1 MTRERYGIRRF
12 ALLNTAGY
20 SLGLFPLETPL
31 SVYGAN
37 NLGKSASINALQF
50 PILARM
56 SDMSF
61 GKYSLEQSR
70 RFYFASDTSYIL
82 VELAL
87 AHGPHVIGV
96 AGRGPGGGFGHQFF
110 AYRGKLDLDHYQRGG
125 SCLRQREL
133 FANLERQGIKAHEV
147 KPEELRRLLM
157 GGHTAI
163 PLDLTLIPLRSTSE
177 QSLKT
182 FRALFINLL
191 HMREITA
198 AKLKQLFLDAFEHSL
213 RSGSV
218 DYIAATE
225 EAFRDVRR
233 MEQDYQALVAAGPLI
248 EALASGVAQRDLLRG
263 KLHRLSPLLDAL
275 LGAWQDYA
283 GARREELVIQAEH
296 YRREQDGLQ
305 QEQRSSTSELMRL
318 EREISETQRWLGEL
332 AVLKNRFALVDDVQ
346 VLEQQLLAAKDV
358 HDELAGALAQSRQF
372 SSGDLDERVRDLEQ
386 RLKSVKQQLDHA
398 DNNSYSRL
406 REAFSQQDVDR
417 LMRLFNGQLFSLPL
431 VDKSGEKGIQ
441 AEGDNWVGAVE
452 AVLSRF
458 KGDRFEVPGLSVD
471 LSGIE
476 PPEPQALADRTALLD
491 QKDRLDRE
499 LKQLKAQQ
507 AVTADRAASK
517 TQAEAFYRQ
526 VLDAQKALEDF
537 RRCQTLAA
545 QEAARLEQLAE
556 AEAAQDELKRAS
568 DAFTER
574 VQQISAKLQLVGRQ
588 LADLEAKERTLEDA
602 LRRRQLLPASLPFGT
617 PCMDPMDDSLD
628 NLLPLL
634 NDYQDTWQAL
644 QRMDGQIEA
653 LYAQVRLKGVAKF
666 DNEDDPERRAQLLVN
681 AYAHRQDEALTLAK
695 ARRAAVTDIARTLR
709 NIRNDYDS
717 LEHQL
722 AMFNREINKRQVS
735 NLQSFRIALSPNRE
749 ALKHIDQIIHSA
761 GQYEQ
766 GETLSVFDFGQSDDR
781 DARNEQA
788 KEYLARL
795 VAANN
800 NQLGLRDLFEL
811 AFELTKV
818 GGQPVIHTDI
828 DGAASNGTTMT
839 IKALTNM
846 YLLLHLMDR
855 EQAGRIRLPY
865 YLDEAAD
872 IDERN
877 QQALIETS
885 LQLGFVPI
893 LASVKP
899 QVSAEVA
906 IDLEGGSGP
915 DGIYIDEADWKFI
928 RRRQAPAEPGS
939 GEQHSEPAV
948 TPVMS

>member
-1 MTRERYGIRRF
+1 MSQERYGIRRF

-20 SLGLFPLETPL
+20 SLGLFPLEHPL

-70 RFYFASDTSYIL
+70 KFYFASDTSYIL
-82 VELAL
+82 VEVAL
-87 AHGPHVIGV
+87 PHGPHVIGV

-110 AYRGKLDLDHYQRGG
+110 AYAGELDLAHYQKNDT
-125 SCLRQREL
+125 CLRQREL
-133 FANLERQGIKAHEV
+133 FSNLEREGIKAYEL
-147 KPEELRRLLM
+147 KPEELRRLLV
-157 GGHTAI
+157 GGHTSV

-233 MEQDYQALVAAGPLI
+233 MEQDYQALVGAGPLI
-248 EALASGVAQRDLLRG
+248 EALSAGVAQREHLRG
-263 KLHRLSPLLDAL
+263 KLHRLSPLLDSL
-275 LGAWQDYA
+275 LGTWQDYA
-283 GARREELVIQAEH
+283 SARREELVIQAEH
-296 YRREQDGLQ
+296 YRGEQDGLQ
-305 QEQRSSTSELMRL
+305 QEQRGGTQELMRL
-318 EREISETQRWLGEL
+318 EREISEVQRWLGEL
-332 AVLKNRFALVDDVQ
+332 AVLKNRFALVENAQ
-346 VLEQQLLAAKDV
+346 VLEAQLLAAKDA

-372 SSGDLDERVRDLEQ
+372 SSEDLDERLRDLEK
-386 RLKSVKQQLDHA
+386 RLKSIKQQLEHA
-398 DNNSYSRL
+398 DNNSYARL
-406 REAFSQQDVDR
+406 REEFSQQDVDR

-431 VDKSGEKGIQ
+431 GDKGIQ
-441 AEGDNWVGAVE
+441 LDDGNAWVRSLE
-452 AVLSRF
+452 AVLDSF
-458 KGDRFEVPGLSVD
+458 KGERFEAPGLSID
-471 LSGIE
+471 LAHIE
-476 PPEPQALADRTALLD
+476 PPALQALADRAALRD
-491 QKDRLDRE
+491 QKDRLERE
-499 LKQLKAQQ
+499 YKQLKTQQ
-507 AVTADRAASK
+507 TVAADRAASK
-517 TQAEAFYRQ
+517 AQTEQLYQA

-537 RRCQTLAA
+537 RRSQTLSVEEADKLERLA
-545 QEAARLEQLAE
+545 QL
-556 AEAAQDELKRAS
+556 EAAQDELTRAS

-574 VQQISAKLQLVGRQ
+574 VQQLSAKLQLIGRQ
-588 LADLEAKERTLEDA
+588 LADLEAKQRTLEDA
-602 LRRRQLLPASLPFGT
+602 LRRRQLLPANLPFGT
-617 PCMDPMDDSLD
+617 PFTDPVDDSLD

-634 NDYQDTWQAL
+634 NDYQDAWQGL
-644 QRMDGQIEA
+644 QRIDGQIEA

-666 DNEDDPERRAQLLVN
+666 DSEDDVERRLHLLVN
-681 AYAHRQDEALTLAK
+681 AYAHRQDEAITLAK

-709 NIRNDYDS
+709 NIRSDYDN

-722 AMFNREINKRQVS
+722 ALFNREINKRQVS
-735 NLQSFRIALSPNRE
+735 NLESFRIVLAPNKE

-761 GQYEQ
+761 GQYEE
-766 GETLSVFDFGQSDDR
+766 GETFSVFDLQQSGDQDVK
-781 DARNEQA
+781 NEEA

-795 VAANN
+795 VAANH
-800 NQLGLRDLFEL
+800 NQLGLKDLFEL
-811 AFELTKV
+811 AFEITKV
-818 GGQPVIHTDI
+818 GGTPVIHTDI

-855 EQAGRIRLPY
+855 EQAGRVRLPY

-899 QVSAEVA
+899 QVSAHVA

-928 RRRQAPAEPGS
+928 KPR
-939 GEQHSEPAV
+939 EPAKAKPMAATLETSELV
-948 TPVMS
+948 

>member
-1 MTRERYGIRRF
+1 MTQERYGIRRF

-20 SLGLFPLETPL
+20 SLGVFPLETPL

-70 RFYFASDTSYIL
+70 KFYFASDTSYIL
-82 VELAL
+82 IEIELP
-87 AHGPHVIGV
+87 HGSHVIGV

-110 AYRGKLDLDHYQRGG
+110 VYAGSLELEHYQKDGI
-125 SCLRQREL
+125 CLRQREL
-133 FANLERQGIKAHEV
+133 FANLERAGLKAYEV
-147 KPEELRRLLM
+147 KPDELRRLLV
-157 GGHTAI
+157 GGHTSI
-163 PLDLTLIPLRSTSE
+163 PLDLTMIPLRSTSE

-233 MEQDYQALVAAGPLI
+233 MEQDYQALVTAGPLV

-263 KLHRLSPLLDAL
+263 KLHRLSPLLDSL
-275 LGAWQDYA
+275 LGTWQDYA
-283 GARREELVIQAEH
+283 EARREELLIQIEH
-296 YRREQDGLQ
+296 YQREQDGLQ
-305 QEQRSSTSELMRL
+305 HEQRDGTSELMRL

-332 AVLKNRFALVDDVQ
+332 SVLKNRFALVEDAK
-346 VLEQQLLAAKDV
+346 VLEEQLLAAKDA

-372 SSGDLDERVRDLEQ
+372 SSEDLDERLRELEK
-386 RLKSVKQQLDHA
+386 RLKSVKQQLEHA

-406 REAFSQQDVDR
+406 REEFSQADVDR

-431 VDKSGEKGIQ
+431 GEKGIQ
-441 AEGDNWVGAVE
+441 LDDGEQWVKAVE
-452 AVLSRF
+452 SVLERF
-458 KGDRFEVPGLSVD
+458 KGERFELPGLSID
-471 LSGIE
+471 LSHIE
-476 PPEPQALADRTALLD
+476 PPALQALADRAALRD
-491 QKDRLDRE
+491 QKDRLERE
-499 LKQLKAQQ
+499 LKQLKTQH
-507 AVTADRAASK
+507 AVAVDRAASK
-517 TQAEAFYRQ
+517 ARADAYYQQ

-537 RRCQTLAA
+537 RRSQTLAVEEGDKLERLA
-545 QEAARLEQLAE
+545 Q

-574 VQQISAKLQLVGRQ
+574 VQQLNAKQQLISRQ
-588 LADLEAKERTLEDA
+588 LADLEAKQRTLEDA
-602 LRRRQLLPASLPFGT
+602 LRRRQLLPADLPFGT
-617 PCMDPMDDSLD
+617 PFMEPVDDSLD

-634 NDYQDTWQAL
+634 NDYQDSWQAL
-644 QRMDGQIEA
+644 QRIDGQIEA

-666 DNEDDPERRAQLLVN
+666 DSEEDPERRLQLLVN
-681 AYAHRQDEALTLAK
+681 AYAHRQDEAMTLAK

-722 AMFNREINKRQVS
+722 ALFNREINKRQVS
-735 NLQSFRIALSPNRE
+735 NLASFRITLAPHKE
-749 ALKHIDQIIHSA
+749 ALRHIDQIIHSA
-761 GQYEQ
+761 GQYEE
-766 GETLSVFDFGQSDDR
+766 GETLSVFDLSQSAEQ
-781 DARNEQA
+781 DAKNEEA
-788 KEYLARL
+788 KDYLSRL
-795 VAANN
+795 VAANG
-800 NQLGLRDLFEL
+800 NQLGLKDLFEL
-811 AFELTKV
+811 AFEITKV

-855 EQAGRIRLPY
+855 EQAGKVRLPY

-899 QVSAEVA
+899 QVSAHVA
-906 IDLEGGSGP
+906 IDLEGGSSP
-915 DGIYIDEADWKFI
+915 SGIYIDEADWKFI
-928 RRRQAPAEPGS
+928 KPRTAQE
-939 GEQHSEPAV
+939 HSEAD
-948 TPVMS
+948 

>member
-1 MTRERYGIRRF
+1 MSLTRYGIRRF

-20 SLGLFPLETPL
+20 SLGLFPLEHPL

-61 GKYSLEQSR
+61 GKYNLEQSR
-70 RFYFASDTSYIL
+70 KFYFATDTSYIL
-82 VELAL
+82 VELSL
-87 AHGPHVIGV
+87 PHGPHVIGV
-96 AGRGPGGGFGHQFF
+96 VGRGPGGGFGHQFF
-110 AYRGKLDLDHYQRGG
+110 AYAGELDLAHYQKNGT
-125 SCLRQREL
+125 CLRQREL
-133 FANLERQGIKAHEV
+133 FKNLEREGIKAYEV
-147 KPEELRRLLM
+147 KPEELRRLLV
-157 GGHTAI
+157 GGHTSI

-218 DYIAATE
+218 DYIAAAE

-248 EALASGVAQRDLLRG
+248 EALANGVQQRERLRG

-275 LGAWQDYA
+275 LGAWQTYSED
-283 GARREELVIQAEH
+283 RRDELVSQAEH
-296 YRREQDGLQ
+296 LRSEQDRLQ
-305 QEQRSSTSELMRL
+305 NTQRNSTQEMMRL
-318 EREISETQRWLGEL
+318 ERQLSEIQRWLGEM
-332 AVLKNRFALVDDVQ
+332 AALKNRFTLVESAAQ
-346 VLEQQLLAAKDV
+346 LEQNLMTAKDA
-358 HDELAGALAQSRQF
+358 HDELAGALSQSRQF
-372 SSGDLDERVRDLEQ
+372 SSGDLDERVRDLER
-386 RLKSVKQQLDHA
+386 RLKSIAQQLDHA
-398 DNNSYSRL
+398 DNNSYARL
-406 REAFSQQDVDR
+406 REEFSQQDVDR
-417 LMRLFNGQLFSLPL
+417 LMRLFNGALFSLPL
-431 VDKSGEKGIQ
+431 GEQGIRLDDTQ
-441 AEGDNWVGAVE
+441 WIKTLST
-452 AVLSRF
+452 VLDGF
-458 KGDRFEVPGLSVD
+458 NGDRFEAPGLSID
-471 LSGIE
+471 LSSID
-476 PPEPQALADRTALLD
+476 PPTLQALADRAALRD
-491 QKDRLDRE
+491 QRDRLERE
-499 LKQLKAQQ
+499 LKQLKTQQ
-507 AVTADRAASK
+507 AVAADRVLSK
-517 TQAEAFYRQ
+517 AQSDKLYQE

-537 RRCQTLAA
+537 RRYQTLAA
-545 QEAARLEQLAE
+545 QEDEKLEQLAQLE
-556 AEAAQDELKRAS
+556 ASQDELKRSS

-574 VQQISAKLQLVGRQ
+574 VQQVSVKLQLIARQ
-588 LADLEAKERTLEDA
+588 LADLEAKQRTLDDS
-602 LRRRQLLPASLPFGT
+602 LRRRQLLPSDLPQGIPF
-617 PCMDPMDDSLD
+617 MESVDDSLD

-644 QRMDGQIEA
+644 QRIDTQIDA

-666 DNEDDPERRAQLLVN
+666 DNEDDPERRLTLLVN

-709 NIRNDYDS
+709 NIRNDYDN

-722 AMFNREINKRQVS
+722 GLFNREINRRQVS
-735 NLQSFRIALSPNRE
+735 NLESFRIALAPNKD

-761 GQYEQ
+761 SQYEE
-766 GETLSVFDFGQSDDR
+766 GETLSVFDLTQSAEQ
-781 DARNEQA
+781 DAKNEEA

-795 VAANN
+795 VAANH
-800 NQLGLRDLFEL
+800 NQLGLKDLFEL
-811 AFELTKV
+811 AFEITKV
-818 GGQPVIHTDI
+818 GGQPIIHTDI

-855 EQAGRIRLPY
+855 EQASRIRLPY

-877 QQALIETS
+877 QMALIETS
-885 LQLGFVPI
+885 RQLGFVPI

-899 QVSAEVA
+899 QVAAHVA
-906 IDLEGGSGP
+906 IDLEGGSSP
-915 DGIYIDEADWKFI
+915 NGIYIDEDDWKYI
-928 RRRQAPAEPGS
+928 HRKEESAAPAITETLEE
-939 GEQHSEPAV
+939 EQA
-948 TPVMS
+948 

>member
-1 MTRERYGIRRF
+1 MSQERYGIRRF

-20 SLGLFPLETPL
+20 SLGLFPLEHPL

-82 VELAL
+82 CELNL
-87 AHGPHVIGV
+87 PHGPHVVGV
-96 AGRGPGGGFGHQFF
+96 VGRGPGGGFGHQFF
-110 AYRGKLDLDHYQRGG
+110 AYKGELDLDHYQKNDT
-125 SCLRQREL
+125 CLRQKEL
-133 FANLERQGIKAHEV
+133 FTNLERLGLKAYEL
-147 KPEELRRLLM
+147 KPDELRRLLV
-157 GGHTAI
+157 GGHTSV
-163 PLDLTLIPLRSTSE
+163 PLDLTMIPLRSTSE

-218 DYIAATE
+218 DYIAACE

-233 MEQDYQALVAAGPLI
+233 MEQDYNALVAAGPLV
-248 EALASGVAQRDLLRG
+248 EALAGGVAQRDILRG
-263 KLHRLSPLLDAL
+263 KLHRLSPLLDNL
-275 LGAWQDYA
+275 LGTWQEYA
-283 GARREELVIQAEH
+283 MARKEELVIQAEH
-296 YRREQDGLQ
+296 YRGEQDRLQ
-305 QEQRSSTSELMRL
+305 NDQRGGTQELMRL
-318 EREISETQRWLGEL
+318 EREITGIQRWLGEL
-332 AVLKNRFALVDDVQ
+332 SVLKHRFALVDDVK
-346 VLEQQLLAAKDV
+346 VLEQQLLAAKDA

-372 SSGDLDERVRDLEQ
+372 SAEDLDERVRDLEK
-386 RLKSVKQQLDHA
+386 RLKQVRQQLDHA
-398 DNNSYSRL
+398 DNNSYARL
-406 REAFSQQDVDR
+406 REEFSQADVDR
-417 LMRLFNGQLFSLPL
+417 LMRLFNGALFSLPL
-431 VDKSGEKGIQ
+431 GERGIELDDSDLWVKSL
-441 AEGDNWVGAVE
+441 E
-452 AVLSRF
+452 AVLDGF
-458 KGDRFEVPGLSVD
+458 KGERFEAPGISID
-471 LSGIE
+471 LSHID
-476 PPEPQALADRTALLD
+476 PPALQALADRAALRD
-491 QKDRLDRE
+491 QKDRLERE
-499 LKQLKAQQ
+499 LKQLKTQQ
-507 AVTADRAASK
+507 SVAADRSASK
-517 TQAEAFYRQ
+517 AQTEALYQ
-526 VLDAQKALEDF
+526 EVLDAQKALEDY
-537 RRCQTLAA
+537 RRSETLAA
-545 QEAARLEQLAE
+545 EEPEKLEQLAQL
-556 AEAAQDELKRAS
+556 EAAQDELKRSS

-574 VQQISAKLQLVGRQ
+574 VQQLSAKLQLVGRQ
-588 LADLEAKERTLEDA
+588 IADLEAKQRTLEDA
-602 LRRRQLLPASLPFGT
+602 LRRRQLLPADLPFGT
-617 PCMDPMDDSLD
+617 PFMEAVDDSMD

-634 NDYQDTWQAL
+634 NDYQDSWQAL
-644 QRMDGQIEA
+644 QRVDNQIEA

-666 DNEDDPERRAQLLVN
+666 DSEDDMERRLQLLVN
-681 AYAHRQDEALTLAK
+681 AYAHRTDEALTLAK

-709 NIRNDYDS
+709 NIRSDYDS

-722 AMFNREINKRQVS
+722 ALFNREINKRQVS
-735 NLQSFRIALSPNRE
+735 NLQSFRVVLAPNKE

-761 GQYEQ
+761 GQYEE
-766 GETLSVFDFGQSDDR
+766 GETLSVFDLTQNSEQDHK
-781 DARNEQA
+781 NEEA

-795 VAANN
+795 VAANH
-800 NQLGLRDLFEL
+800 NQLGLKDLFEL
-811 AFELTKV
+811 AFEITKINS
-818 GGQPVIHTDI
+818 QPVIHADI

-855 EQAGRIRLPY
+855 DLAGRIRLPY

-877 QQALIETS
+877 QAALLETS

-899 QVSAEVA
+899 QVSAHVA

-915 DGIYIDEADWKFI
+915 NGIYIDEADWKYI
-928 RRRQAPAEPGS
+928 SRRDVEKAIVREDQAEELA
-939 GEQHSEPAV
+939 
-948 TPVMS
+948 

>member
-1 MTRERYGIRRF
+1 MSQERYGIRRF

-20 SLGLFPLETPL
+20 SLGLFPLEQPL

-61 GKYSLEQSR
+61 GKYSLEASR
-70 RFYFASDTSYIL
+70 KFYFASDTSYIL
-82 VELAL
+82 VEVAL
-87 AHGPHVIGV
+87 PHGPHVIGV

-110 AYRGKLDLDHYQRGG
+110 AYAGELHLEHYQKNGT
-125 SCLRQREL
+125 CLRQREL
-133 FANLERQGIKAHEV
+133 FANLERENIKAYEL
-147 KPEELRRLLM
+147 KPEELRRLLV
-157 GGHTAI
+157 GGHTSI

-218 DYIAATE
+218 DYIAACE

-233 MEQDYQALVAAGPLI
+233 MEADYQSLVAAGPLV
-248 EALASGVAQRDLLRG
+248 EALSAGVAQREVLRG
-263 KLHRLSPLLDAL
+263 KLHRISPLLDSL
-275 LGAWQDYA
+275 LGTWQDYA

-296 YRREQDGLQ
+296 YRGEQDGLQ
-305 QEQRSSTSELMRL
+305 HEQRGGTQELMRL
-318 EREISETQRWLGEL
+318 EREISEIQRWLGEFG
-332 AVLKNRFALVDDVQ
+332 VLKHRFALVENAQ
-346 VLEQQLLAAKDV
+346 VLEQQLLAAKDA

-372 SSGDLDERVRDLEQ
+372 SSEDLDERLRDLEK
-386 RLKSVKQQLDHA
+386 RLKSVRQQLEHA
-398 DNNSYSRL
+398 DNNSYARL
-406 REAFSQQDVDR
+406 REEFSQQDVER
-417 LMRLFNGQLFSLPL
+417 LMRLFNGALFSLPL
-431 VDKSGEKGIQ
+431 GEQGIGLDEDGQWVKSLEVILDGFK
-441 AEGDNWVGAVE
+441 AE
-452 AVLSRF
+452 
-458 KGDRFEVPGLSVD
+458 RFEVPGLSID
-471 LSGIE
+471 LSHIE
-476 PPEPQALADRTALLD
+476 PPALQALADRAALRD
-491 QKDRLDRE
+491 QKERLEKE
-499 LKQLKAQQ
+499 LKQLKTQQ
-507 AVTADRAASK
+507 SVASDRAASK
-517 TQAEAFYRQ
+517 AQAETLYNQ

-537 RRCQTLAA
+537 RRSQTLAVEEPA
-545 QEAARLEQLAE
+545 KLEQLAQ
-556 AEAAQDELKRAS
+556 AEAAQDDLKRAS

-574 VQQISAKLQLVGRQ
+574 VQQLSAKLQLVGRQ

-602 LRRRQLLPASLPFGT
+602 LRRRQLLPANLPFGT
-617 PCMDPMDDSLD
+617 PFMEPVDDSLD

-634 NDYQDTWQAL
+634 NDYQDAWQSL
-644 QRMDGQIEA
+644 QRIDGQIDA
-653 LYAQVRLKGVAKF
+653 LYAQIRLKGVAKF
-666 DNEDDPERRAQLLVN
+666 DSEDDVERRLHLLIN

-709 NIRNDYDS
+709 NIRSDYDN

-722 AMFNREINKRQVS
+722 ALFNREINRRQVS
-735 NLQSFRIALSPNRE
+735 NLESFRIVLAPNKD

-761 GQYEQ
+761 GQYEE
-766 GETLSVFDFGQSDDR
+766 GETLSVFDLNQSADQDV
-781 DARNEQA
+781 RNEEA

-795 VAANN
+795 VAANH
-800 NQLGLRDLFEL
+800 NQLGLKDLFEL
-811 AFELTKV
+811 AFEITKV
-818 GGQPVIHTDI
+818 GGQPIVHTDI

-855 EQAGRIRLPY
+855 EQAGKVRLPY

-899 QVSAEVA
+899 QVCAHVA

-915 DGIYIDEADWKFI
+915 NGIYIDEADWKYI
-928 RRRQAPAEPGS
+928 RRHEPVVKV
-939 GEQHSEPAV
+939 EAVVEPA
-948 TPVMS
+948 

>member
-1 MTRERYGIRRF
+1 MSQERYGIRRF

-20 SLGLFPLETPL
+20 SLGLFPLEHPL

-82 VELAL
+82 CEVLL
-87 AHGPHVIGV
+87 PHGPHVIGV
-96 AGRGPGGGFGHQFF
+96 VGRGPGGGFGHQFF
-110 AYRGKLDLDHYQRGG
+110 AYAGALDLAHYQKDDT
-125 SCLRQREL
+125 CLRQKEL
-133 FANLERQGIKAHEV
+133 FVNLERHGLKAYEV
-147 KPEELRRLLM
+147 KPDELRRLLV
-157 GGHTAI
+157 GGHTSI

-218 DYIAATE
+218 DYIAACE

-233 MEQDYQALVAAGPLI
+233 MEQDYNALVAAGPLV
-248 EALASGVAQRDLLRG
+248 EALANGVRQRDQLRG
-263 KLHRLSPLLDAL
+263 KLHRLSPLLDSL
-275 LGAWQDYA
+275 LGTWQTYA
-283 GARREELVIQAEH
+283 ADRKEELLIQAEH
-296 YRREQDGLQ
+296 YRSQQDVLQ
-305 QEQRSSTSELMRL
+305 NDQRGTTQELMRL
-318 EREISETQRWLGEL
+318 EREITGIQRWLGEL
-332 AVLKNRFALVDDVQ
+332 SVLRHRFALVEDVR
-346 VLEQQLLAAKDV
+346 VLEQQLLAAKDA
-358 HDELAGALAQSRQF
+358 HDELAGALAHARQF
-372 SSGDLDERVRDLEQ
+372 SSDDLDHRVRELEG
-386 RLKSVKQQLDHA
+386 RLKSVKHQLDHA
-398 DNNSYSRL
+398 DNNSYARL
-406 REAFSQQDVDR
+406 REEFSQQDVVR
-417 LMRLFNGQLFSLPL
+417 LMRVFNGALFSLPL
-431 VDKSGEKGIQ
+431 GEGGI
-441 AEGDNWVGAVE
+441 ALEGETWVRTLE
-452 AVLSRF
+452 ALLDRF
-458 KGDRFEVPGLSVD
+458 EGERFEVPGMSID

-476 PPEPQALADRTALLD
+476 PPALQALADRAALRD
-491 QKDRLDRE
+491 QKDRLEKE
-499 LKQLKAQQ
+499 LRQLKAQQ
-507 AVTADRAASK
+507 AVAADRIASK
-517 TQAEAFYRQ
+517 AQAETLYQA
-526 VLDAQKALEDF
+526 VVDAQKALEDY
-537 RRCQTLAA
+537 RRAQTLAA
-545 QEAARLEQLAE
+545 EEPEKLEQLAQL
-556 AEAAQDELKRAS
+556 EAAQEELRRSS
-568 DAFTER
+568 DAFAER
-574 VQQISAKLQLVGRQ
+574 VQQLAAKLQLVSRQ
-588 LADLEAKERTLEDA
+588 IGDLEAQQRTLDDA
-602 LRRRQLLPASLPFGT
+602 LRRRQLLPADLPFGT
-617 PCMDPMDDSLD
+617 PFMEPVDDAMS

-634 NDYQDTWQAL
+634 NDYQDSWQAL
-644 QRMDGQIEA
+644 LRVDGQIEA

-666 DNEDDPERRAQLLVN
+666 DSEDDTERRLQLLIN
-681 AYAHRQDEALTLAK
+681 AYAHRQDEALTLGK

-709 NIRNDYDS
+709 NIRSDYDS

-722 AMFNREINKRQVS
+722 GLFNREINRRQVS
-735 NLQSFRIALSPNRE
+735 NLESFRIVLAPNKD

-761 GQYEQ
+761 GQYEE
-766 GETLSVFDFGQSDDR
+766 GETLSVFDLSQSAEQDSK
-781 DARNEQA
+781 NEEA

-795 VAANN
+795 VAANH
-800 NQLGLRDLFEL
+800 NQLGLKDLFEL
-811 AFELTKV
+811 AFEITKV
-818 GGQPVIHTDI
+818 NGQPVLHTDI

-877 QQALIETS
+877 QMALLETS
-885 LQLGFVPI
+885 QQLGFTPI

-899 QVSAEVA
+899 QVSARVA

-915 DGIYIDEADWKFI
+915 NGIYIDEADWKLI
-928 RRRQAPAEPGS
+928 RRHDDSPVAQAAS
-939 GEQHSEPAV
+939 DLADAAI
-948 TPVMS
+948 

>member
-1 MTRERYGIRRF
+1 MSQERYGIRRF

-20 SLGLFPLETPL
+20 SLGLFPLENPL

-70 RFYFASDTSYIL
+70 KFYFASDTSYIL
-82 VELAL
+82 VEVMLP
-87 AHGPHVIGV
+87 HGPHVIGV

-110 AYRGKLDLDHYQRGG
+110 AYQGTLDLEHYQKNGT
-125 SCLRQREL
+125 CLRQREL
-133 FANLERQGIKAHEV
+133 FNALEREGIKAYEL
-147 KPEELRRLLM
+147 KPEELRRLLV
-157 GGHTAI
+157 GGHTSI

-233 MEQDYQALVAAGPLI
+233 MEQDYQALVTAGPLI
-248 EALASGVAQRDLLRG
+248 EALAAGVAQRELLRG
-263 KLHRLSPLLDAL
+263 KLHRLSPLLDSL
-275 LGAWQDYA
+275 LGTWQDYA

-296 YRREQDGLQ
+296 YRGEQDGLQ
-305 QEQRSSTSELMRL
+305 HEQRGGTQELMRM
-318 EREISETQRWLGEL
+318 EREISEIQRWLGEL
-332 AVLKNRFALVDDVQ
+332 SVLKNRFALVNDAK
-346 VLEQQLLAAKDV
+346 VLEEQLLAAKDA

-372 SSGDLDERVRDLEQ
+372 SAEDLDERLRDLEK
-386 RLKSVKQQLDHA
+386 RLKSVKQQLEHA

-406 REAFSQQDVDR
+406 REEFSQQDVDR

-431 VDKSGEKGIQ
+431 GEKGIQ
-441 AEGDNWVGAVE
+441 IADGDAWVKSLE
-452 AVLSRF
+452 AILDGF
-458 KGDRFEVPGLSVD
+458 KGEHFEVPGLTID
-471 LSGIE
+471 LSHIE
-476 PPEPQALADRTALLD
+476 PPALQALADRAALRD

-499 LKQLKAQQ
+499 YKQLKTQQ
-507 AVTADRAASK
+507 AVASDRAASK
-517 TQAEAFYRQ
+517 AQAEQFYQ
-526 VLDAQKALEDF
+526 AVLDAQKALEDF
-537 RRCQTLAA
+537 RKSQTLAVEEP
-545 QEAARLEQLAE
+545 QKLEQLAQL
-556 AEAAQDELKRAS
+556 EAAQDELKRAS

-574 VQQISAKLQLVGRQ
+574 VQQLSAKLQLVGRQ

-602 LRRRQLLPASLPFGT
+602 LRRRQLLPANLPFGT
-617 PCMDPMDDSLD
+617 PFSDPVDDSLD

-634 NDYQDTWQAL
+634 NDYQDAWQGL
-644 QRMDGQIEA
+644 QRIDGQIEA

-666 DNEDDPERRAQLLVN
+666 DSEDDVERRLHLLVN

-709 NIRNDYDS
+709 NIRSDYDN

-722 AMFNREINKRQVS
+722 ALFNREINKRQVS
-735 NLQSFRIALSPNRE
+735 NLESFRIVLAPNKD

-761 GQYEQ
+761 GQYEE
-766 GETLSVFDFGQSDDR
+766 GETLSVFDLQQSSEQDSK
-781 DARNEQA
+781 NEEA
-788 KEYLARL
+788 KDYLSRL
-795 VAANN
+795 VAANH
-800 NQLGLRDLFEL
+800 NQLGLKDLFEL
-811 AFELTKV
+811 AFEITKV
-818 GGQPVIHTDI
+818 HGQPVIHTDI

-855 EQAGRIRLPY
+855 DQAGKVRLPY

-872 IDERN
+872 IDEKN

-899 QVSAEVA
+899 QVSAHVA

-915 DGIYIDEADWKFI
+915 NGIYIDEADWKYI
-928 RRRQAPAEPGS
+928 QRRDSAKNKAETTTVAT
-939 GEQHSEPAV
+939 EPA
-948 TPVMS
+948 

>member
-1 MTRERYGIRRF
+1 MSQERYGIRRF

-20 SLGLFPLETPL
+20 SLGLFPLEYPL

-82 VELAL
+82 VEVNL

-96 AGRGPGGGFGHQFF
+96 VGRGPGGGFGHQFF
-110 AYRGKLDLDHYQRGG
+110 AYAGELDLGHYQKNDT
-125 SCLRQREL
+125 CLRQKEL
-133 FANLERQGIKAHEV
+133 FNNLASHGLKAYEL
-147 KPEELRRLLM
+147 KPDELRRLLV
-157 GGHTAI
+157 GGHTSI

-218 DYIAATE
+218 DYIAACE

-233 MEQDYQALVAAGPLI
+233 MEQDYNSLVQAGALV
-248 EALASGVAQRDLLRG
+248 EALASGVRQREVLRG
-263 KLHRLSPLLDAL
+263 KLHRISPLLDSL
-275 LGAWQDYA
+275 LGTWSDYS
-283 GARREELVIQAEH
+283 GARKEELVIQAEH
-296 YRREQDGLQ
+296 YRAQQDVMQ
-305 QEQRSSTSELMRL
+305 NDQRNSTQELMRL
-318 EREISETQRWLGEL
+318 EREISSLQRWLGEL
-332 AVLKNRFALVDDVQ
+332 SVLKNRFALVHNAK
-346 VLEQQLLAAKDV
+346 VLEQQLLTAKDA

-372 SSGDLDERVRDLEQ
+372 SAEDLDERLRDLER

-398 DNNSYSRL
+398 DNNSYARL
-406 REAFSQQDVDR
+406 CEEFSQGDVER
-417 LMRLFNGQLFSLPL
+417 LMRLFNGALFSLPL
-431 VDKSGEKGIQ
+431 GEQGIALDDGEAWVTSLQ
-441 AEGDNWVGAVE
+441 ALLDQ
-452 AVLSRF
+452 F
-458 KGDRFEVPGLSVD
+458 KGDQFQVPGLSIN
-471 LSGIE
+471 LSSIE
-476 PPEPQALADRTALLD
+476 PPTLQALADRAVLRD
-491 QKDRLDRE
+491 QKDRLEKE
-499 LKQLKAQQ
+499 LKQLKTQQ
-507 AVTADRAASK
+507 AVASDRIASK
-517 TQAEAFYRQ
+517 SQTEALYKE

-537 RRCQTLAA
+537 RRSQTLSAEEPGKLEELA
-545 QEAARLEQLAE
+545 QL
-556 AEAAQDELKRAS
+556 EAAQDELKRSS

-574 VQQISAKLQLVGRQ
+574 VQQLSAKLQLVARQ
-588 LADLEAKERTLEDA
+588 IGDLEAKQRTLDDA
-602 LRRRQLLPASLPFGT
+602 LRRRQLLPADLPRGAPF
-617 PCMDPMDDSLD
+617 MEEVDDSVD

-634 NDYQDTWQAL
+634 NDYQDSWQAL
-644 QRMDGQIEA
+644 QRCDGQIDA

-666 DNEDDPERRAQLLVN
+666 DSEEDVERRLQLLIN
-681 AYAHRQDEALTLAK
+681 AYAHRTDEALTLGK

-709 NIRNDYDS
+709 NIRSDYES

-722 AMFNREINKRQVS
+722 ALFNREINKRQVS
-735 NLQSFRIALSPNRE
+735 NLASFRIVLAPNKE

-761 GQYEQ
+761 GQYEE
-766 GETLSVFDFGQSDDR
+766 GETLSVFDLSQSAEQDHK
-781 DARNEQA
+781 NEEA

-795 VAANN
+795 VAANH
-800 NQLGLRDLFEL
+800 NQLGLKDLFEL
-811 AFELTKV
+811 AFEITKV
-818 GGQPVIHTDI
+818 NGQPVIHTDI

-855 EQAGRIRLPY
+855 DLAGRVRLPY

-872 IDERN
+872 IDEKN
-877 QQALIETS
+877 QSALLETS
-885 LQLGFVPI
+885 QQLGFVPI

-899 QVSAEVA
+899 QVSAHVA
-906 IDLEGGSGP
+906 IDLEAGSGP
-915 DGIYIDEADWKFI
+915 NGIYIDEADWKYI
-928 RRRQAPAEPGS
+928 HRREDEVKQEGVA
-939 GEQHSEPAV
+939 
-948 TPVMS
+948 

>member
-1 MTRERYGIRRF
+1 MSQERYGIRRF

-20 SLGLFPLETPL
+20 SLGIFPLETPL

-70 RFYFASDTSYIL
+70 KFYFASDTSYIL
-82 VELAL
+82 VEVMLP
-87 AHGPHVIGV
+87 HGPHVIGV

-110 AYRGKLDLDHYQRGG
+110 VYQGSLDLD
-125 SCLRQREL
+125 
-133 FANLERQGIKAHEV
+133 
-147 KPEELRRLLM
+147 
-157 GGHTAI
+157 
-163 PLDLTLIPLRSTSE
+163 PLDMTLIPLRSTSE

-198 AKLKQLFLDAFEHSL
+198 AKLKQLFLDSFEHSL

-233 MEQDYQALVAAGPLI
+233 MEQDYQALVAAGPLV
-248 EALASGVAQRDLLRG
+248 EALAAGVAQRELLRG
-263 KLHRLSPLLDAL
+263 KLHRLSPLLDNL
-275 LGAWQDYA
+275 LGTWHDYA
-283 GARREELVIQAEH
+283 DARKEELVIQAEH

-305 QEQRSSTSELMRL
+305 NEQRGSTGELMRL
-318 EREISETQRWLGEL
+318 EREISEIQRWLGEL
-332 AVLKNRFALVDDVQ
+332 AVLKNRFALVEDAH
-346 VLEQQLLAAKDV
+346 VLEQQLLAAKDA

-372 SSGDLDERVRDLEQ
+372 SSEDLDERLRDLEK
-386 RLKSVKQQLDHA
+386 RLKSVRQQLDHA

-406 REAFSQQDVDR
+406 REEFSQADVDR

-431 VDKSGEKGIQ
+431 GEKGIS
-441 AEGDNWVGAVE
+441 AEGDDWVKAVE
-452 AVLSRF
+452 AVLDRF
-458 KGDRFEVPGLSVD
+458 KGDTFSVPGLSID
-471 LSGIE
+471 LSHIE
-476 PPEPQALADRTALLD
+476 PPALQALADRAALRD
-491 QKDRLDRE
+491 QKDRLERE
-499 LKQLKAQQ
+499 HKQLKTQH
-507 AVTADRAASK
+507 AVAVDRAASK
-517 TQAEAFYRQ
+517 AQAEALYQ
-526 VLDAQKALEDF
+526 AVLDAQKALEDF
-537 RRCQTLAA
+537 RRSQTLAA
-545 QEAARLEQLAE
+545 EEPAKLEQLAQ
-556 AEAAQDELKRAS
+556 AEAAQEELKRTS
-568 DAFTER
+568 DAFAER
-574 VQQISAKLQLVGRQ
+574 VQHLSAKLQLVGRQ

-602 LRRRQLLPASLPFGT
+602 LRRRQLLPADLPFGT
-617 PCMDPMDDSLD
+617 SYMDPVDDSLD

-634 NDYQDTWQAL
+634 NDYQDSWQAL
-644 QRMDGQIEA
+644 QRVDGQIEA

-666 DNEDDPERRAQLLVN
+666 DSEEDPERRLQLLVN

-709 NIRNDYDS
+709 NIRSDYES

-722 AMFNREINKRQVS
+722 ALFNREINKRQVS
-735 NLQSFRIALSPNRE
+735 NLASFRIVLAPNKD

-761 GQYEQ
+761 GQYEE
-766 GETLSVFDFGQSDDR
+766 GETLSVFDLSQSAEQ
-781 DARNEQA
+781 DAKNEEA

-800 NQLGLRDLFEL
+800 NQLGLKDLFEL
-811 AFELTKV
+811 AFEITKV

-899 QVSAEVA
+899 QVSAHVA

-915 DGIYIDEADWKFI
+915 AGIYIDEADWKYI
-928 RRRQAPAEPGS
+928 SRREPVAS
-939 GEQHSEPAV
+939 EHTASAQRTEEPA
-948 TPVMS
+948 

>member
-1 MTRERYGIRRF
+1 MSQPRYGIRRF

-20 SLGLFPLETPL
+20 SLGLFPLENPL

-82 VELAL
+82 VEVAL
-87 AHGPHVIGV
+87 PHGPHVIGV
-96 AGRGPGGGFGHQFF
+96 VGRGPGGGFGHQFF
-110 AYRGKLDLDHYQRGG
+110 AYQGELDLEHYQSNGA
-125 SCLRQREL
+125 CLRQREL
-133 FANLERQGIKAHEV
+133 FQNLERQQIKAWEL
-147 KPEELRRLLM
+147 KPEELRRLLV
-157 GGHTAI
+157 GGHTSI

-233 MEQDYQALVAAGPLI
+233 MEQDYQALVGAGPLI
-248 EALASGVAQRDLLRG
+248 EALSSGVSQREILRG
-263 KLHRLSPLLDAL
+263 KLHRLSPLLDNL
-275 LGAWQDYA
+275 LGSWQDY
-283 GARREELVIQAEH
+283 GSARRDELLAQNEH
-296 YRREQDGLQ
+296 YRTEQDGLQ
-305 QEQRSSTSELMRL
+305 HEQRGGTQELMRL
-318 EREISETQRWLGEL
+318 ERELSEVQRWLGEL
-332 AVLKNRFALVDDVQ
+332 AALKNRFALVNDAH
-346 VLEQQLLAAKDV
+346 VLEQQLLAAKDA
-358 HDELAGALAQSRQF
+358 HDELAGALAQARQF
-372 SSGDLDERVRDLEQ
+372 SSEDLNERLRELEK
-386 RLKSVKQQLDHA
+386 RLKSLKQQLDHA
-398 DNNSYSRL
+398 DNNSYARL
-406 REAFSQQDVDR
+406 REEFSQADVDR

-431 VDKSGEKGIQ
+431 GEKGLQLDDSGAWVKAIEQ
-441 AEGDNWVGAVE
+441 VLEG
-452 AVLSRF
+452 F
-458 KGDRFEVPGLSVD
+458 KGEHFSVPGLSID
-471 LSGIE
+471 LSHIE
-476 PPEPQALADRTALLD
+476 PPALQALADRAALRD
-491 QKDRLDRE
+491 QRDRLERE
-499 LKQLKAQQ
+499 LKQLKVQH
-507 AVTADRAASK
+507 AVAADRAASK
-517 TQAEAFYRQ
+517 AQSEQLYQA

-537 RRCQTLAA
+537 RRCQTLSSEEDAK
-545 QEAARLEQLAE
+545 LEQLAQL
-556 AEAAQDELKRAS
+556 EAAQEQLQRAS
-568 DAFTER
+568 DAFAER
-574 VQQISAKLQLVGRQ
+574 VQQISARLQLVGRQ
-588 LADLEAKERTLEDA
+588 LADLEAKQRTLDDA
-602 LRRRQLLPASLPFGT
+602 LRRRQLLPSDLPFGT
-617 PCMDPMDDSLD
+617 PCMDAFDDSLD

-634 NDYQDTWQAL
+634 NDYQDSWQAL
-644 QRMDGQIEA
+644 QRTDGQIEA

-666 DNEDDPERRAQLLVN
+666 DNEDDLERRLHLLIN
-681 AYAHRQDEALTLAK
+681 AYAHRQDEALTLGK

-709 NIRNDYDS
+709 NIRSDYDN

-722 AMFNREINKRQVS
+722 ALFNREINRRQVS
-735 NLQSFRIALSPNRE
+735 NLESFRIVLAPNRE
-749 ALKHIDQIIHSA
+749 ALRHIDQIIHSA
-761 GQYEQ
+761 GQYEE
-766 GETLSVFDFGQSDDR
+766 GETLSVFDLAQSSDQDSK
-781 DARNEQA
+781 NEEA

-795 VAANN
+795 VAANQ
-800 NQLGLRDLFEL
+800 NQLGLKDLFEL
-811 AFELTKV
+811 AFEITKV
-818 GGQPVIHTDI
+818 GGQPILHTDI

-855 EQAGRIRLPY
+855 EQAGRVRLPY

-899 QVSAEVA
+899 QISAHVA
-906 IDLEGGSGP
+906 IDLEGGNSP
-915 DGIYIDEADWKFI
+915 TGIYIDEADWKYI
-928 RRRQAPAEPGS
+928 RPRTQSPTSNLQRTT
-939 GEQHSEPAV
+939 SEESA
-948 TPVMS
+948 

>member
-1 MTRERYGIRRF
+1 MSQPRYGIRRF

-20 SLGLFPLETPL
+20 SLGLFPLENPL

-82 VELAL
+82 VEVAL
-87 AHGPHVIGV
+87 PHGSHVIGV
-96 AGRGPGGGFGHQFF
+96 VGRGPGGGFGHQFF
-110 AYRGKLDLDHYQRGG
+110 AYQGELNLEHYQHNGA
-125 SCLRQREL
+125 CLRQREL
-133 FANLERQGIKAHEV
+133 FANLERQQIKAWEL
-147 KPEELRRLLM
+147 KPEELRRLLV
-157 GGHTAI
+157 GGHTSI

-233 MEQDYQALVAAGPLI
+233 MEQDYQSLVGAGPLI
-248 EALASGVAQRDLLRG
+248 EALAAGVSQREILRG
-263 KLHRLSPLLDAL
+263 KLHQLSPLLDNL
-275 LGAWQDYA
+275 LGGWQDYA
-283 GARREELVIQAEH
+283 GARRDELLAQHEH
-296 YRREQDGLQ
+296 YRAEQDGLQ
-305 QEQRSSTSELMRL
+305 QEQRGDTQALMRL
-318 EREISETQRWLGEL
+318 ERELSELQRWLGEL
-332 AVLKNRFALVDDVQ
+332 AVLKNRFALVSDPLM
-346 VLEQQLLAAKDV
+346 LEQQLLAAKDA
-358 HDELAGALAQSRQF
+358 HDELAGALAQARQF
-372 SSGDLDERVRDLEQ
+372 SSEDLNERLRELEK
-386 RLKSVKQQLDHA
+386 RLKSLKQQLDHA
-398 DNNSYSRL
+398 DNNTYARL
-406 REAFSQQDVDR
+406 REEFSQADVDR

-431 VDKSGEKGIQ
+431 GEKGLQ
-441 AEGDNWVGAVE
+441 LDDSGAWVKAIE
-452 AVLSRF
+452 QVLDGF
-458 KGDRFEVPGLSVD
+458 KGEHFAVPGLSID
-471 LSGIE
+471 LSHIE
-476 PPEPQALADRTALLD
+476 PPALQALADRAALRD
-491 QKDRLDRE
+491 QRDRLERE
-499 LKQLKAQQ
+499 HKQLEVQQ
-507 AVTADRAASK
+507 AVAADRAASK
-517 TQAEAFYRQ
+517 AQSEQLYQA

-537 RRCQTLAA
+537 RRCQTLSS
-545 QEAARLEQLAE
+545 EEDSKLEQLAQL
-556 AEAAQDELKRAS
+556 EAAQEQLQRAS
-568 DAFTER
+568 DAFAER
-574 VQQISAKLQLVGRQ
+574 VQQISARLQLVGRQ
-588 LADLEAKERTLEDA
+588 LADLEAKQRTLDDA
-602 LRRRQLLPASLPFGT
+602 LRRRQLLPADLPFGT
-617 PCMDPMDDSLD
+617 PCMDAFDDSLD

-634 NDYQDTWQAL
+634 NDYQDSWQAL
-644 QRMDGQIEA
+644 QRVDGQIEA

-666 DNEDDPERRAQLLVN
+666 DNEDDLERRLHLLIN
-681 AYAHRQDEALTLAK
+681 AYAHRQDEALTLGK

-709 NIRNDYDS
+709 NIRSDYDN

-722 AMFNREINKRQVS
+722 ALFNREINRRQVS
-735 NLQSFRIALSPNRE
+735 NLESFRIVLAPNRE
-749 ALKHIDQIIHSA
+749 ALRHIDQIIHSA
-761 GQYEQ
+761 GQYEE
-766 GETLSVFDFGQSDDR
+766 GETLSVFDLAQSSEQDSK
-781 DARNEQA
+781 NEEA

-795 VAANN
+795 VAANQ
-800 NQLGLRDLFEL
+800 NQLGLKDLFEL
-811 AFELTKV
+811 AFEITKV
-818 GGQPVIHTDI
+818 GGQPVLHTDI

-855 EQAGRIRLPY
+855 EHAGRVRLPY

-899 QVSAEVA
+899 QVSAYVA
-906 IDLEGGSGP
+906 IDLESGSGP
-915 DGIYIDEADWKFI
+915 SGIYIDEADWKYI
-928 RRRQAPAEPGS
+928 KRRETVTKPIK
-939 GEQHSEPAV
+939 EPA
-948 TPVMS
+948 

>member
-1 MTRERYGIRRF
+1 MSQERYGIRRF

-20 SLGLFPLETPL
+20 SLGLFPLENPL

-70 RFYFASDTSYIL
+70 KFYFATDTSYIL
-82 VELAL
+82 VEVSLP
-87 AHGPHVIGV
+87 HGPHVIGV

-110 AYRGKLDLDHYQRGG
+110 AYQGSLDLDHYQKNGT
-125 SCLRQREL
+125 CLRQREL
-133 FANLERQGIKAHEV
+133 FANLEREGIKAYEL
-147 KPEELRRLLM
+147 KPDELRRLLV
-157 GGHTAI
+157 GGHTSI

-177 QSLKT
+177 HSLKT

-233 MEQDYQALVAAGPLI
+233 MEQDYQALVAAGPLV
-248 EALASGVAQRDLLRG
+248 EALANGVTQREILRG
-263 KLHRLSPLLDAL
+263 KLHRLSPLLDSL
-275 LGAWQDYA
+275 LGTWHDYS

-296 YRREQDGLQ
+296 YRSEQDGLQ
-305 QEQRSSTSELMRL
+305 NEQRGGTTELMRL
-318 EREISETQRWLGEL
+318 EREITETQRWLGEL
-332 AVLKNRFALVDDVQ
+332 AVLKNRFALVEDAK
-346 VLEQQLLAAKDV
+346 VLEQQLLAAKDA

-372 SSGDLDERVRDLEQ
+372 STEDLDERVRDLEK
-386 RLKSVKQQLDHA
+386 RLKAVKQQLDHA

-406 REAFSQQDVDR
+406 REEFSQADVDR

-431 VDKSGEKGIQ
+431 GEKGIQ
-441 AEGDNWVGAVE
+441 LDDADAWVKTLE
-452 AVLSRF
+452 AVLDGF
-458 KGDRFEVPGLSVD
+458 KGDHFIVPGLEVD
-471 LSGIE
+471 LSHIE
-476 PPEPQALADRTALLD
+476 PPALQALADRAALRD
-491 QKDRLDRE
+491 QKDRLERE
-499 LKQLKAQQ
+499 LKQLKTQQ
-507 AVTADRAASK
+507 SVAADRSASK
-517 TQAEAFYRQ
+517 AQAEQLYQA

-537 RRCQTLAA
+537 RKTQTLTAEEPA
-545 QEAARLEQLAE
+545 KLEKLAVLEAS
-556 AEAAQDELKRAS
+556 QDELKRSS

-574 VQQISAKLQLVGRQ
+574 VQQLSAKLQLVGRQ

-602 LRRRQLLPASLPFGT
+602 LRRRQLLPADLPFGT
-617 PCMDPMDDSLD
+617 PFTDPVDDSLD

-644 QRMDGQIEA
+644 QRIDGQIDA

-666 DNEDDPERRAQLLVN
+666 DSEEDAERRLQLLIN

-709 NIRNDYDS
+709 NIRSDYDN
-717 LEHQL
+717 LGHQL
-722 AMFNREINKRQVS
+722 ALFNREINKRQVS
-735 NLQSFRIALSPNRE
+735 NLASFRIVLAPNKDALR
-749 ALKHIDQIIHSA
+749 HIDQIIHSA
-761 GQYEQ
+761 GQYEE
-766 GETLSVFDFGQSDDR
+766 GETLSVFDLTQSAEQ
-781 DARNEQA
+781 DAKNEEA

-795 VAANN
+795 VAANG
-800 NQLGLRDLFEL
+800 NQLGLKDLFEL
-811 AFELTKV
+811 AFEITKV
-818 GGQPVIHTDI
+818 HGQPVIHTDI

-885 LQLGFVPI
+885 AQLGFTPI

-899 QVSAEVA
+899 QVSAHVA

-915 DGIYIDEADWKFI
+915 NGIYIDEADWKFI
-928 RRRQAPAEPGS
+928 KPREQAASPATAEATGS
-939 GEQHSEPAV
+939 EVEPA
-948 TPVMS
+948 

>member
-1 MTRERYGIRRF
+1 MSQTRYGIRRF

-20 SLGLFPLETPL
+20 TLGLFPLEHPL
-31 SVYGAN
+31 SIYGAN

-70 RFYFASDTSYIL
+70 KFYFGSDTSYIL
-82 VELAL
+82 VEVAL
-87 AHGPHVIGV
+87 PHGPHVIGV
-96 AGRGPGGGFGHQFF
+96 VGRGPGGGFGHQFF
-110 AYRGKLDLDHYQRGG
+110 AYRGELDLAHYQNSNG
-125 SCLRQREL
+125 SCVREREL
-133 FANLERQGIKAHEV
+133 FANLDQAGIHAWEL
-147 KPEELRRLLM
+147 KPDELRRLLV
-157 GGHTAI
+157 GGHTTI

-233 MEQDYQALVAAGPLI
+233 MEQDYQALVAAGPLV
-248 EALASGVAQRDLLRG
+248 EALSAGVAQREILRG
-263 KLHRLSPLLDAL
+263 KLHRLSPLLDNL
-275 LGAWQDYA
+275 LGAWQDYS
-283 GARREELVIQAEH
+283 GARRDELLAQHEH
-296 YRREQDGLQ
+296 YRAEQDGLQ
-305 QEQRSSTSELMRL
+305 QEQRGGTQELMRQ
-318 EREISETQRWLGEL
+318 EREISEVQRWLGEL
-332 AVLKNRFALVDDVQ
+332 TVLKHRFALVNDVKQ
-346 VLEQQLLAAKDV
+346 LEDQLLAAKDS

-372 SSGDLDERVRDLEQ
+372 SSEDLEERLRDLEK
-386 RLKSVKQQLDHA
+386 RLKSVKLQIEHA
-398 DNNSYSRL
+398 DNNSYARL
-406 REAFSQQDVDR
+406 REEFSQADVDR

-431 VDKSGEKGIQ
+431 VDKSSGKGIH
-441 AEGDNWVGAVE
+441 AGGDWVKAVE
-452 AVLSRF
+452 AVLDRF
-458 KGDRFEVPGLSVD
+458 KGERFEVPGLSID
-471 LSGIE
+471 LSHIE
-476 PPEPQALADRTALLD
+476 PPALQALADRAALRD
-491 QKDRLDRE
+491 QRDRLERE
-499 LKQLKAQQ
+499 LKQLKTQQ
-507 AVTADRAASK
+507 AVVNDRAASK
-517 TQAEAFYRQ
+517 LQAEQLYQ
-526 VLDAQKALEDF
+526 SMLDAQKALEDF
-537 RRCQTLAA
+537 RRCQRLASEEA
-545 QEAARLEQLAE
+545 QKLEQLAE
-556 AEAAQDELKRAS
+556 LEAAQDELKRAS
-568 DAFTER
+568 DAFAER
-574 VQQISAKLQLVGRQ
+574 VQQLSARLQLVGRQ
-588 LADLEAKERTLEDA
+588 LADLEARQRSLEDS
-602 LRRRQLLPASLPFGT
+602 LRRRQLLPANLPFGT
-617 PCMDPMDDSLD
+617 PYLDPVDDSLD
-628 NLLPLL
+628 NLLLLL
-634 NDYQDTWQAL
+634 NDYQDCWQAL
-644 QRMDGQIEA
+644 QRVDGQIEA

-666 DNEDDPERRAQLLVN
+666 DSEDDVERRLQLLIN

-709 NIRNDYDS
+709 NIRSDYDN

-722 AMFNREINKRQVS
+722 ALFNREINKRQVS
-735 NLQSFRIALSPNRE
+735 NLESFRIVLAPNRE
-749 ALKHIDQIIHSA
+749 ALRHIDQIIHSA
-761 GQYEQ
+761 GQYDE
-766 GETLSVFDFGQSDDR
+766 GETLSVFDLQQSGEQ
-781 DARNEQA
+781 DARNEEA

-795 VAANN
+795 VAANH
-800 NQLGLRDLFEL
+800 NQLGLKDLFEL
-811 AFELTKV
+811 AFEITKV

-855 EQAGRIRLPY
+855 EQAGKVRLPY

-899 QVSAEVA
+899 QVSAHVA

-915 DGIYIDEADWKFI
+915 GGIYIDEADWKYI
-928 RRRQAPAEPGS
+928 KRRESAPTAT
-939 GEQHSEPAV
+939 PA
-948 TPVMS
+948 

>member
-1 MTRERYGIRRF
+1 MSLTRYGIRRF

-20 SLGLFPLETPL
+20 SLGLFPLEHPL

-61 GKYSLEQSR
+61 GKYNLEQSR
-70 RFYFASDTSYIL
+70 KFYFATDTSYIL
-82 VELAL
+82 VELSL
-87 AHGPHVIGV
+87 PHGPHVIGV
-96 AGRGPGGGFGHQFF
+96 VGRGPGGGFGHQFF
-110 AYRGKLDLDHYQRGG
+110 AYAGELDLAHYQKNGT
-125 SCLRQREL
+125 CLRQREL
-133 FANLERQGIKAHEV
+133 FKNLEREGIKAYEV
-147 KPEELRRLLM
+147 KPEELRRLLV
-157 GGHTAI
+157 GGHTSI

-233 MEQDYQALVAAGPLI
+233 MEQDYQALVAAGPLV
-248 EALASGVAQRDLLRG
+248 EALANGVQQRERLRG

-275 LGAWQDYA
+275 LGAWQTYSED
-283 GARREELVIQAEH
+283 RRDELVSQAEH
-296 YRREQDGLQ
+296 LRSEQDRLQ
-305 QEQRSSTSELMRL
+305 NTQRNSTQEMMRL
-318 EREISETQRWLGEL
+318 ERQLSEIQRWLGEM
-332 AVLKNRFALVDDVQ
+332 AALKNRFTLVESAAQ
-346 VLEQQLLAAKDV
+346 LEQNLMAAKDA
-358 HDELAGALAQSRQF
+358 HDELAGALSQSRQF
-372 SSGDLDERVRDLEQ
+372 SSGDLDERVRDLEK
-386 RLKSVKQQLDHA
+386 RLKSIAQQLDHA
-398 DNNSYSRL
+398 DNNSYARL
-406 REAFSQQDVDR
+406 REEFSQQDVDR
-417 LMRLFNGQLFSLPL
+417 LMRLFNGVLFSLPL
-431 VDKSGEKGIQ
+431 GEQGVRLDDTQWMKTLTT
-441 AEGDNWVGAVE
+441 
-452 AVLSRF
+452 VLDGF
-458 KGDRFEVPGLSVD
+458 NGDRFEAPGLSID
-471 LSGIE
+471 LSSIE
-476 PPEPQALADRTALLD
+476 PPTLQALADRAALRD
-491 QKDRLDRE
+491 QRDRLERE
-499 LKQLKAQQ
+499 LKQLKTQQ
-507 AVTADRAASK
+507 AVAADRVLSK
-517 TQAEAFYRQ
+517 AQSDKLYQE

-537 RRCQTLAA
+537 RRYQTLAA
-545 QEAARLEQLAE
+545 QEAEKLEQLAQLE
-556 AEAAQDELKRAS
+556 ASQDELKRSS

-574 VQQISAKLQLVGRQ
+574 VQQVSVKLQLIARQ
-588 LADLEAKERTLEDA
+588 LADLEAKQRTLDDS
-602 LRRRQLLPASLPFGT
+602 LRRRQLLPSDLPQGIPF
-617 PCMDPMDDSLD
+617 MESVDDSLD

-644 QRMDGQIEA
+644 QRIDTQIDA

-666 DNEDDPERRAQLLVN
+666 DNEDDPERRLTLLVN

-709 NIRNDYDS
+709 NIRNDYDN

-722 AMFNREINKRQVS
+722 GLFNREINRRQVS
-735 NLQSFRIALSPNRE
+735 NLESFRIVLAPNKD

-761 GQYEQ
+761 GQYEE
-766 GETLSVFDFGQSDDR
+766 GETLSVFDLTQSAEQ
-781 DARNEQA
+781 DAKNEEA

-795 VAANN
+795 VAANH
-800 NQLGLRDLFEL
+800 NQLGLKDLFEL
-811 AFELTKV
+811 AFEITKV
-818 GGQPVIHTDI
+818 GGQPIIHTDI

-855 EQAGRIRLPY
+855 EQASRIRLPY

-877 QQALIETS
+877 QMALIETS
-885 LQLGFVPI
+885 RQLGFVPI

-899 QVSAEVA
+899 QVAAHVA
-906 IDLEGGSGP
+906 IDLEGGSSP
-915 DGIYIDEADWKFI
+915 NGIYIDEDDWKYI
-928 RRRQAPAEPGS
+928 HRKEESVAPAITETLEE
-939 GEQHSEPAV
+939 EQA
-948 TPVMS
+948 

>member
-1 MTRERYGIRRF
+1 MSQERYGIRRF

-20 SLGLFPLETPL
+20 SLGLFPLEQPL

-61 GKYSLEQSR
+61 GKYSLEASR
-70 RFYFASDTSYIL
+70 KFYFASDTSYIL
-82 VELAL
+82 VEVSLP
-87 AHGPHVIGV
+87 HGPHVIGV

-110 AYRGKLDLDHYQRGG
+110 AYAGELHLEHYQKNGT
-125 SCLRQREL
+125 CLRQREL
-133 FANLERQGIKAHEV
+133 FANLERENIKAHEL
-147 KPEELRRLLM
+147 KPEELRRLLV
-157 GGHTAI
+157 GGHTSI

-218 DYIAATE
+218 DYIAACE

-233 MEQDYQALVAAGPLI
+233 MEADYQSLVAAGPLV
-248 EALASGVAQRDLLRG
+248 EALSAGVAQREVLRG
-263 KLHRLSPLLDAL
+263 KLHRISPLLDSL
-275 LGAWQDYA
+275 LGAWQDYS

-296 YRREQDGLQ
+296 YRGEQDGLQ
-305 QEQRSSTSELMRL
+305 QNQRGGTQELMRL
-318 EREISETQRWLGEL
+318 EREISEIQRWLGEFG
-332 AVLKNRFALVDDVQ
+332 VLKQRFALVDNAH
-346 VLEQQLLAAKDV
+346 VLEQQLLAAKDA

-372 SSGDLDERVRDLEQ
+372 SSEDLDERLRDLEK
-386 RLKSVKQQLDHA
+386 RLKSVRQQLEHA
-398 DNNSYSRL
+398 DNNSYARL
-406 REAFSQQDVDR
+406 REEFSQQDVER
-417 LMRLFNGQLFSLPL
+417 LMRLFNGALFSLPL
-431 VDKSGEKGIQ
+431 GEHGIGLDEDGKWVKSLEVILDGFK
-441 AEGDNWVGAVE
+441 AE
-452 AVLSRF
+452 
-458 KGDRFEVPGLSVD
+458 RFEVPGLSID
-471 LSGIE
+471 LSHIE
-476 PPEPQALADRTALLD
+476 PPALQALADRAALRD
-491 QKDRLDRE
+491 QKERLEKE
-499 LKQLKAQQ
+499 LKQLKTQQ
-507 AVTADRAASK
+507 SVASDRAASK
-517 TQAEAFYRQ
+517 AQAESLYNQ

-537 RRCQTLAA
+537 RRSQTLAV
-545 QEAARLEQLAE
+545 EEPGKLEQLAQ
-556 AEAAQDELKRAS
+556 AEAAQDDLKRAS

-574 VQQISAKLQLVGRQ
+574 VQQLSAKLQLVGRQ

-602 LRRRQLLPASLPFGT
+602 LRRRQLLPANLPFGT
-617 PCMDPMDDSLD
+617 PFMDPVDDSLE

-634 NDYQDTWQAL
+634 NDYQDAWQSL
-644 QRMDGQIEA
+644 QRIDGQIDA
-653 LYAQVRLKGVAKF
+653 LYAQIRLKGVAKF
-666 DNEDDPERRAQLLVN
+666 DSEDDVERRLHLLVN

-709 NIRNDYDS
+709 NIRSDYDN

-722 AMFNREINKRQVS
+722 ALFNREINRRQVS
-735 NLQSFRIALSPNRE
+735 NLESFRIVLAPNKD

-761 GQYEQ
+761 GQYEE
-766 GETLSVFDFGQSDDR
+766 GETLSVFDLNQSADQDV
-781 DARNEQA
+781 RNEEA

-795 VAANN
+795 VAANH
-800 NQLGLRDLFEL
+800 NQLGLKDLFEL
-811 AFELTKV
+811 AFEITKV
-818 GGQPVIHTDI
+818 GGQPIVHTDI

-855 EQAGRIRLPY
+855 DQAGKVRLPY

-899 QVSAEVA
+899 QVSAHIA

-915 DGIYIDEADWKFI
+915 NGIYIDEADWKYI
-928 RRRQAPAEPGS
+928 RRHEPVVKAGL
-939 GEQHSEPAV
+939 ETEPA
-948 TPVMS
+948 

>member
-1 MTRERYGIRRF
+1 MSQERYGIRRF

-20 SLGLFPLETPL
+20 SLGLFPLEHPL

-82 VELAL
+82 CELSL
-87 AHGPHVIGV
+87 PHGPHVIGV
-96 AGRGPGGGFGHQFF
+96 VGRGPGGGFGHQFF
-110 AYRGKLDLDHYQRGG
+110 AYQGELDLAHYQKNDT
-125 SCLRQREL
+125 CLRQKEL
-133 FANLERQGIKAHEV
+133 FTNLESKGIKAYEL
-147 KPEELRRLLM
+147 KPDELRRLLV
-157 GGHTAI
+157 GGHTSV

-218 DYIAATE
+218 DYIAACE

-233 MEQDYQALVAAGPLI
+233 MEQDYNALVAAGPLV
-248 EALASGVAQRDLLRG
+248 EALAGGVAQRDILRG
-263 KLHRLSPLLDAL
+263 KLHRISPVLDNL
-275 LGAWQDYA
+275 LGTWQEYA
-283 GARREELVIQAEH
+283 MARKEELVIQAEH
-296 YRREQDGLQ
+296 YRGEQDRLQ
-305 QEQRSSTSELMRL
+305 NDQRGGTQELMRL
-318 EREISETQRWLGEL
+318 EREITGIQRWLGEL
-332 AVLKNRFALVDDVQ
+332 SVLRHRFALVDDVK
-346 VLEQQLLAAKDV
+346 VLEQQLLAAKDA

-372 SSGDLDERVRDLEQ
+372 SAEDLDQRVGDLEK
-386 RLKSVKQQLDHA
+386 RLRQVKQQLDHA
-398 DNNSYSRL
+398 DNNSYARL
-406 REAFSQQDVDR
+406 REEFSQQDVDR
-417 LMRLFNGQLFSLPL
+417 LMRLFNGALFSLPL
-431 VDKSGEKGIQ
+431 GERGIELDDSDLWVKSL
-441 AEGDNWVGAVE
+441 E
-452 AVLSRF
+452 AVLDRF
-458 KGDRFEVPGLSVD
+458 KGERFEAPGLSID
-471 LSGIE
+471 LTHID
-476 PPEPQALADRTALLD
+476 PPALQALADRAALRD
-491 QKDRLDRE
+491 QRERLDKE
-499 LKQLKAQQ
+499 LRQLKTQQ
-507 AVTADRAASK
+507 AVSADRSASRAQ
-517 TQAEAFYRQ
+517 TEALYQQ
-526 VLDAQKALEDF
+526 VLDAQKALEDY
-537 RRCQTLAA
+537 RRSQTLAA
-545 QEAARLEQLAE
+545 EEPAKLEQLAQM
-556 AEAAQDELKRAS
+556 EAAQDELKRSS

-574 VQQISAKLQLVGRQ
+574 VQQLSAKLQLVARQ
-588 LADLEAKERTLEDA
+588 LGDLESKQRTLDDA
-602 LRRRQLLPASLPFGT
+602 LRRRQLLPADLPLGT
-617 PCMDPMDDSLD
+617 PFMEAIDDSMD

-634 NDYQDTWQAL
+634 NDYQDSWQSL
-644 QRMDGQIEA
+644 QRVDNQIEA

-666 DNEDDPERRAQLLVN
+666 DSEDDMERRLQLLVN
-681 AYAHRQDEALTLAK
+681 AYAHRTDEALTLAK

-709 NIRNDYDS
+709 NIRSDYDS

-722 AMFNREINKRQVS
+722 ALFNREINRRQVS
-735 NLQSFRIALSPNRE
+735 NLESFRVVLAPNKE

-761 GQYEQ
+761 GQYEE
-766 GETLSVFDFGQSDDR
+766 GETLSVFDLTQNADQDN
-781 DARNEQA
+781 RNEQA

-795 VAANN
+795 VAANH
-800 NQLGLRDLFEL
+800 NQLGLKDLFEL
-811 AFELTKV
+811 AFEITKV
-818 GGQPVIHTDI
+818 NGQPIIHADI

-855 EQAGRIRLPY
+855 DLAGRVRLPY

-877 QQALIETS
+877 QAALLETS

-899 QVSAEVA
+899 QVSAHVA

-915 DGIYIDEADWKFI
+915 NGIYIDESDWKFI
-928 RRRQAPAEPGS
+928 SPLEEVKVVVREDQ
-939 GEQHSEPAV
+939 GEAV
-948 TPVMS
+948 I

>member
-1 MTRERYGIRRF
+1 MSQERYGIRRF

-20 SLGLFPLETPL
+20 SLGLFPLENPL

-70 RFYFASDTSYIL
+70 KFYFATDTSYIL
-82 VELAL
+82 VEVSLP
-87 AHGPHVIGV
+87 HGPHVIGV

-110 AYRGKLDLDHYQRGG
+110 AYQGSLDLDHYQKNGT
-125 SCLRQREL
+125 CLRQREL
-133 FANLERQGIKAHEV
+133 FANLEREGIKAYEL
-147 KPEELRRLLM
+147 KPDELRRLLV
-157 GGHTAI
+157 GGHTSI

-177 QSLKT
+177 HSLKT

-233 MEQDYQALVAAGPLI
+233 MEQDYQALVAAGPLV
-248 EALASGVAQRDLLRG
+248 EALANGVTQREILRG
-263 KLHRLSPLLDAL
+263 KLHRLSPLLDSL
-275 LGAWQDYA
+275 LGTWHDYS

-296 YRREQDGLQ
+296 YRSEQDGLQ
-305 QEQRSSTSELMRL
+305 NEQRGGTTELMRL
-318 EREISETQRWLGEL
+318 EREITETQRWLGEL
-332 AVLKNRFALVDDVQ
+332 AVLKNRFALVEDAK
-346 VLEQQLLAAKDV
+346 VLEQQLLAAKDA

-372 SSGDLDERVRDLEQ
+372 STEDLDERVRDLEK
-386 RLKSVKQQLDHA
+386 RLKAVKQQLDHA

-406 REAFSQQDVDR
+406 REEFSQADVDR

-431 VDKSGEKGIQ
+431 GEKGIQ
-441 AEGDNWVGAVE
+441 LDDADAWVKTLE
-452 AVLSRF
+452 AVLDGF
-458 KGDRFEVPGLSVD
+458 KGDHFIVPGLEVD
-471 LSGIE
+471 LSHIE
-476 PPEPQALADRTALLD
+476 PPALQALADRAALRD
-491 QKDRLDRE
+491 QKDRLERE
-499 LKQLKAQQ
+499 LKQLKTQQ
-507 AVTADRAASK
+507 SVAADRSASK
-517 TQAEAFYRQ
+517 AQAEQLYQA

-537 RRCQTLAA
+537 RKTQTLTAEEPA
-545 QEAARLEQLAE
+545 KLEKLAVLEAS
-556 AEAAQDELKRAS
+556 QDELKRSS

-574 VQQISAKLQLVGRQ
+574 VQQLSAKLQLVGRQ

-602 LRRRQLLPASLPFGT
+602 LRRRQLLPADLPFGT
-617 PCMDPMDDSLD
+617 PFTDPVDDSLD

-644 QRMDGQIEA
+644 QRIDGQIDA

-666 DNEDDPERRAQLLVN
+666 DSEEDAERRLQLLIN

-709 NIRNDYDS
+709 NIRSDYDN

-722 AMFNREINKRQVS
+722 ALFNREINKRQVS
-735 NLQSFRIALSPNRE
+735 NLASFRIVLAPNKDALR
-749 ALKHIDQIIHSA
+749 HIDQIIHSA
-761 GQYEQ
+761 GQYEE
-766 GETLSVFDFGQSDDR
+766 GETLSVFDLTQSAEQ
-781 DARNEQA
+781 DAKNEEA

-795 VAANN
+795 VAANG
-800 NQLGLRDLFEL
+800 NQLGLKDLFEL
-811 AFELTKV
+811 AFEITKV
-818 GGQPVIHTDI
+818 HGQPVIHTDI

-885 LQLGFVPI
+885 AQLGFTPI

-899 QVSAEVA
+899 QVSAHVA

-915 DGIYIDEADWKFI
+915 NGIYIDEADWKFI
-928 RRRQAPAEPGS
+928 KPREKAASPATAEAAGS
-939 GEQHSEPAV
+939 EVEPA
-948 TPVMS
+948 

>member
-1 MTRERYGIRRF
+1 MTQERYGIRRF

-20 SLGLFPLETPL
+20 SLGLFPLENPL

-70 RFYFASDTSYIL
+70 KFYFATDTSYIL
-82 VELAL
+82 VEVAL
-87 AHGPHVIGV
+87 PHGPHVIGV

-110 AYRGKLDLDHYQRGG
+110 AYQGELDLDHYQQNGT
-125 SCLRQREL
+125 CLRQREL
-133 FANLERQGIKAHEV
+133 FKNLGQAGITAYEL
-147 KPEELRRLLM
+147 KPDELRRLLV
-157 GGHTAI
+157 GGHTSI

-233 MEQDYQALVAAGPLI
+233 MEQDYQALVTAGPLI
-248 EALASGVAQRDLLRG
+248 EALASGVTQREQLRG
-263 KLHRLSPLLDAL
+263 KLHRLSPLLDNL
-275 LGAWQDYA
+275 LGTWHDYA
-283 GARREELVIQAEH
+283 NARKEELVIQAEH
-296 YRREQDGLQ
+296 YRNEQDSLQ
-305 QEQRSSTSELMRL
+305 NDQRGGTQELMRM
-318 EREISETQRWLGEL
+318 EREISEIQRWLGEL
-332 AVLKNRFALVDDVQ
+332 AVLKNRFALVDDVK
-346 VLEQQLLAAKDV
+346 VLEAQLLAAKDA

-372 SSGDLDERVRDLEQ
+372 SSEDLDERLRDLEK

-406 REAFSQQDVDR
+406 REEFSQSDVDR

-431 VDKSGEKGIQ
+431 GEKGIQ
-441 AEGDNWVGAVE
+441 LDDGDVWVKSLE
-452 AVLSRF
+452 AILDGF
-458 KGDRFEVPGLSVD
+458 KGERFQVPGLDID
-471 LSGIE
+471 LSSIE
-476 PPEPQALADRTALLD
+476 PPALQALADRAALRD

-499 LKQLKAQQ
+499 LKQLKTQQ
-507 AVTADRAASK
+507 SVAADRAASK
-517 TQAEAFYRQ
+517 AQAEQLYQA
-526 VLDAQKALEDF
+526 VLDAQKAVEDF
-537 RRCQTLAA
+537 RKSQTLAA
-545 QEAARLEQLAE
+545 EERGKLEKLAQL
-556 AEAAQDELKRAS
+556 EAAQDELKRAS

-574 VQQISAKLQLVGRQ
+574 VQQISAKLQLISRQ
-588 LADLEAKERTLEDA
+588 IGDLESKERTLEDA
-602 LRRRQLLPASLPFGT
+602 LRRRQLLPADLPFGT
-617 PCMDPMDDSLD
+617 PYMEPVDDSLD

-634 NDYQDTWQAL
+634 GDYQDTWQAL
-644 QRMDGQIEA
+644 QRIDGQIEA

-666 DNEDDPERRAQLLVN
+666 DSEDDMERRLQLLVN

-709 NIRNDYDS
+709 NIRSDYDN

-722 AMFNREINKRQVS
+722 ALFNREINKRQVS
-735 NLQSFRIALSPNRE
+735 NLQSFRIVLAPNKE
-749 ALKHIDQIIHSA
+749 ALRHIDQIIHSA
-761 GQYEQ
+761 GQYEE
-766 GETLSVFDFGQSDDR
+766 GETLSVFDLTQNAEQ
-781 DARNEQA
+781 DAKNEEA
-788 KEYLARL
+788 KDYLSRL
-795 VAANN
+795 VAANG
-800 NQLGLRDLFEL
+800 NQLGLKDLFEL
-811 AFELTKV
+811 AFEITKV
-818 GGQPVIHTDI
+818 HGQPVIHTDI

-855 EQAGRIRLPY
+855 DLAGRVRLPY

-899 QVSAEVA
+899 QVSATVA

-915 DGIYIDEADWKFI
+915 NGIYIDEADWKYI
-928 RRRQAPAEPGS
+928 KRR
-939 GEQHSEPAV
+939 EQVATATSNEQDA
-948 TPVMS
+948 TELA

>member
-1 MTRERYGIRRF
+1 MTQERYGIRRF

-20 SLGLFPLETPL
+20 SLGLFPLENPL

-70 RFYFASDTSYIL
+70 KFYFATDTSYIL
-82 VELAL
+82 VEVAL
-87 AHGPHVIGV
+87 PHGPHVIGV

-110 AYRGKLDLDHYQRGG
+110 AYQGELDLDHYQHNGT
-125 SCLRQREL
+125 CLRQREL
-133 FANLERQGIKAHEV
+133 FKNLGQAGITAYEL
-147 KPEELRRLLM
+147 KPDELRRLLV
-157 GGHTAI
+157 GGHTSI

-233 MEQDYQALVAAGPLI
+233 MEQDYQALVTAGPLI
-248 EALASGVAQRDLLRG
+248 EALASGVTQREQLRG
-263 KLHRLSPLLDAL
+263 KLHRLSPLLDNL
-275 LGAWQDYA
+275 LGTWHDYA
-283 GARREELVIQAEH
+283 DARKEELVIQAEH
-296 YRREQDGLQ
+296 YRNEQDSLQ
-305 QEQRSSTSELMRL
+305 NDQRGGTQELMRM
-318 EREISETQRWLGEL
+318 EREISEIQRWLGEL
-332 AVLKNRFALVDDVQ
+332 AVLKNRFALVDDVK
-346 VLEQQLLAAKDV
+346 VLEAQLLAAKDA

-372 SSGDLDERVRDLEQ
+372 SSEDLDERLRDLEK

-406 REAFSQQDVDR
+406 REEFSQADVDR

-431 VDKSGEKGIQ
+431 GEKGIQ
-441 AEGDNWVGAVE
+441 LDEGVVWVKSLE
-452 AVLSRF
+452 AILDGF
-458 KGDRFEVPGLSVD
+458 KGERFQVPGLDID
-471 LSGIE
+471 LSHIE
-476 PPEPQALADRTALLD
+476 PPALQALADRAALRD

-499 LKQLKAQQ
+499 LKQLKTQQ
-507 AVTADRAASK
+507 SVAADRAASK
-517 TQAEAFYRQ
+517 AQAEQLYQA

-537 RRCQTLAA
+537 RKSQTLAA
-545 QEAARLEQLAE
+545 EEAGKLEKLAQL
-556 AEAAQDELKRAS
+556 EAAQDELKRAS

-574 VQQISAKLQLVGRQ
+574 VQQISAKLQLISRQ
-588 LADLEAKERTLEDA
+588 IGDLESKQRTLEDA
-602 LRRRQLLPASLPFGT
+602 LRRRQLLPADLPFGT
-617 PCMDPMDDSLD
+617 PYMEPVDDSLD

-644 QRMDGQIEA
+644 QRIDGQIEA

-666 DNEDDPERRAQLLVN
+666 DSEDDMERRLQLLVN

-709 NIRNDYDS
+709 NIRSDYDN

-722 AMFNREINKRQVS
+722 ALFNREINKRQVS
-735 NLQSFRIALSPNRE
+735 NLQSFRIVLAPNKE
-749 ALKHIDQIIHSA
+749 ALRHIDQIIHSA
-761 GQYEQ
+761 GQYEE
-766 GETLSVFDFGQSDDR
+766 GETLSVFDLTQNAEQ
-781 DARNEQA
+781 DAKNEEA
-788 KEYLARL
+788 KDYLSRL
-795 VAANN
+795 VAANG
-800 NQLGLRDLFEL
+800 NQLGLKDLFEL
-811 AFELTKV
+811 AFEITKV
-818 GGQPVIHTDI
+818 HGQPVIHTDI

-855 EQAGRIRLPY
+855 DLAGRVRLPY

-899 QVSAEVA
+899 QVSATVA

-915 DGIYIDEADWKFI
+915 NGIYIDEADWKYI
-928 RRRQAPAEPGS
+928 KRREQAATPAS
-939 GEQHSEPAV
+939 SEQDAAELA
-948 TPVMS
+948 

>member
-1 MTRERYGIRRF
+1 MSQERYGIRRF

-20 SLGLFPLETPL
+20 SLGIFPLENPL

-70 RFYFASDTSYIL
+70 KFYFASDTSYIL
-82 VELAL
+82 VEVMLP
-87 AHGPHVIGV
+87 HGPHVIGV

-110 AYRGKLDLDHYQRGG
+110 VYLGALDLDHYQQNGT
-125 SCLRQREL
+125 CLRQREL
-133 FANLERQGIKAHEV
+133 FANLERAGIKAYEA
-147 KPEELRRLLM
+147 KPDELRRLLV
-157 GGHTAI
+157 GGHTSI
-163 PLDLTLIPLRSTSE
+163 PLDMTLIPLRSTSE

-233 MEQDYQALVAAGPLI
+233 MEQDYQALVAAGPLV
-248 EALASGVAQRDLLRG
+248 EALAAGVAQRELLRG
-263 KLHRLSPLLDAL
+263 KLHRLSPLLDNL
-275 LGAWQDYA
+275 LGTWHDYA
-283 GARREELVIQAEH
+283 DARKEELVIQAEH

-305 QEQRSSTSELMRL
+305 NEQRGSTGELMRL
-318 EREISETQRWLGEL
+318 EREISEIQRWLGEL
-332 AVLKNRFALVDDVQ
+332 AVLKNRFALVEDAH
-346 VLEQQLLAAKDV
+346 VLEQQLLAAKDA

-372 SSGDLDERVRDLEQ
+372 SSEDLDERLRDLEK

-406 REAFSQQDVDR
+406 REEFSQADVDR

-431 VDKSGEKGIQ
+431 GEKGIS
-441 AEGDNWVGAVE
+441 AEGDDWVKAVE
-452 AVLSRF
+452 AVLDRF
-458 KGDRFEVPGLSVD
+458 KGDTFSVPGLSID
-471 LSGIE
+471 LSHIE
-476 PPEPQALADRTALLD
+476 PPALQALADRAALRD
-491 QKDRLDRE
+491 QKDRLERE
-499 LKQLKAQQ
+499 LKQLKTQH
-507 AVTADRAASK
+507 AVAVDRAASK
-517 TQAEAFYRQ
+517 AQAEALYQ
-526 VLDAQKALEDF
+526 AVLDAQKALEDF
-537 RRCQTLAA
+537 RRSQTLAA
-545 QEAARLEQLAE
+545 EEPAKLEQLAQ
-556 AEAAQDELKRAS
+556 AEAAQEELKRTS
-568 DAFTER
+568 DAFAER
-574 VQQISAKLQLVGRQ
+574 VQHLSAKLQLVGRQ

-602 LRRRQLLPASLPFGT
+602 LRRRQLLPANLPFGT
-617 PCMDPMDDSLD
+617 PFMDPVDDSLD

-634 NDYQDTWQAL
+634 NDYQDSWQAL
-644 QRMDGQIEA
+644 QRVDGQIEA

-666 DNEDDPERRAQLLVN
+666 DSEEDPERRLQLLVN

-709 NIRNDYDS
+709 NIRSDYES

-722 AMFNREINKRQVS
+722 ALFNREINKRQVS
-735 NLQSFRIALSPNRE
+735 NLASFRIVLAPNKD

-761 GQYEQ
+761 GQYEE
-766 GETLSVFDFGQSDDR
+766 GETLSVFDLSQSAEQ
-781 DARNEQA
+781 DAKNEEA

-800 NQLGLRDLFEL
+800 NQLGLKDLFEL
-811 AFELTKV
+811 AFEITKV

-899 QVSAEVA
+899 QVSAHVA

-915 DGIYIDEADWKFI
+915 AGIYIDEADWKYI
-928 RRRQAPAEPGS
+928 SRREPVASPASVSARQVE
-939 GEQHSEPAV
+939 EPA
-948 TPVMS
+948 

>member
-1 MTRERYGIRRF
+1 MSQERYGIRRF

-20 SLGLFPLETPL
+20 SLGLFPLENPL

-70 RFYFASDTSYIL
+70 KFYFATDTSYIL
-82 VELAL
+82 VEVAL
-87 AHGPHVIGV
+87 PHGPHVIGV

-110 AYRGKLDLDHYQRGG
+110 AYAGELDLDHYQQNGT
-125 SCLRQREL
+125 CLRQREL
-133 FANLERQGIKAHEV
+133 FKNLAQAGITAYEA
-147 KPEELRRLLM
+147 KPDELRRLLV
-157 GGHTAI
+157 GGHTSI

-233 MEQDYQALVAAGPLI
+233 MEQDYQALIAAGPLI
-248 EALASGVAQRDLLRG
+248 EALAAGVTQRDILRG
-263 KLHRLSPLLDAL
+263 KMHRLSPLLDSL
-275 LGAWQDYA
+275 LGTWHDYA
-283 GARREELVIQAEH
+283 DARKEELLIQAEH
-296 YRREQDGLQ
+296 YRGEQDGLQ
-305 QEQRSSTSELMRL
+305 NEQRSSTSELIRL
-318 EREISETQRWLGEL
+318 EREITEIQRWLGEL
-332 AVLKNRFALVDDVQ
+332 AVLKNRFALVEDAK
-346 VLEQQLLAAKDV
+346 VLEEQLLAAKDA

-372 SSGDLDERVRDLEQ
+372 SSEDLDERVRDLEK
-386 RLKSVKQQLDHA
+386 RLKSVRQQLDHA
-398 DNNSYSRL
+398 DNNNYSRL
-406 REAFSQQDVDR
+406 REEFSQQDVDR

-431 VDKSGEKGIQ
+431 GEKGIR
-441 AEGDNWVGAVE
+441 AEGDDWIQAVE
-452 AVLSRF
+452 AVLDRF
-458 KGDRFEVPGLSVD
+458 KGNTFEVPGLSID
-471 LSGIE
+471 LSHIE
-476 PPEPQALADRTALLD
+476 PPALQALADRAALRD
-491 QKDRLDRE
+491 QKDRLERE
-499 LKQLKAQQ
+499 LKQLKTQQ
-507 AVTADRAASK
+507 SVTADRAASK
-517 TQAEAFYRQ
+517 AQAEQLYQA

-537 RRCQTLAA
+537 RKSQTLTAEEP
-545 QEAARLEQLAE
+545 QKLARLAE
-556 AEAAQDELKRAS
+556 LEATQDELRRAS
-568 DAFTER
+568 DAFAER
-574 VQQISAKLQLVGRQ
+574 VQQLSAKLQLVSRQ
-588 LADLEAKERTLEDA
+588 LADLEAKERNLEDA
-602 LRRRQLLPASLPFGT
+602 LRRRQLLPADLPFGT
-617 PCMDPMDDSLD
+617 PFMDPVDDSLD

-634 NDYQDTWQAL
+634 SDYQDTWQAL
-644 QRMDGQIEA
+644 QRIDGQIEA
-653 LYAQVRLKGVAKF
+653 LYAQIRLKGVAKF
-666 DNEDDPERRAQLLVN
+666 DSEDDAERRIQLLVN

-709 NIRNDYDS
+709 NIRSDYDN

-722 AMFNREINKRQVS
+722 ALFNREINRRQVS
-735 NLQSFRIALSPNRE
+735 NLQSFRIVLAPNKE
-749 ALKHIDQIIHSA
+749 ALRHIDQIIHSA
-761 GQYEQ
+761 GQYEE
-766 GETLSVFDFGQSDDR
+766 GETLSVFDLSQSAEQ
-781 DARNEQA
+781 DAKNEEA
-788 KEYLARL
+788 KDYLSRL
-795 VAANN
+795 VAANG
-800 NQLGLRDLFEL
+800 NQLGLKDLFEL
-811 AFELTKV
+811 AFEITKV
-818 GGQPVIHTDI
+818 HGQPVIHTDI

-899 QVSAEVA
+899 QVSAHVA

-915 DGIYIDEADWKFI
+915 NGIYIDEADWKFI
-928 RRRQAPAEPGS
+928 KPRESARAPSAQPQEAAET
-939 GEQHSEPAV
+939 A
-948 TPVMS
+948 